1 MELTATVLAI
11 LATIGFGAVAPLVAT
26 SAKRIGAV
34 ATLFLFQSIGVPLFA
49 FLIPFMP
56 PTPADTHIPVIIVI
70 GVVFTFVYL
79 LFLRATQLG
88 TVAVVGTI
96 NQLYMVVTTLLGIWL
111 LGESF
116 TLWKILGLFCMFIG
130 VLLLGFQ
137 KPKRAISSV
146 QLLAG
151 VPHALISAFGTGI
164 YLFAIA
170 MMSRTDG
177 WFLTALFIRIAIA
190 VTSFVVLVAR
200 EYNFSTLTKNAPW
213 KILILAALCDVAAFS
228 LYNYVIS
235 AYEVSTITIIT
246 ASQAAVIAL
255 LSWKFLNERLT
266 HQQVIGLG
274 VVLGGLICLQLQ

>member
-1 MELTATVLAI
+1 MELTATALAI

-26 SAKRIGAV
+26 SAKKIGAV
-34 ATLFLFQSIGVPLFA
+34 ATLFLFQGIGIPLFI

-56 PTPADTHIPVIIVI
+56 PTPSETHIPIIMAI
-70 GVVFTFVYL
+70 GVAFTFVYL

-88 TVAVVGTI
+88 TVSVVGTI

-116 TLWKILGLFCMFIG
+116 TLWKILGLVCMFVG

-137 KPKRAISSV
+137 KPKQKLTSI

-151 VPHALISAFGTGI
+151 VPHALVSALGTGV

-177 WFLTALFIRIAIA
+177 WFLTALCIRVAIAI
-190 VTSFVVLVAR
+190 TSFIVLITR
-200 EYNFSTLTKNAPW
+200 EYNFSSLMNKAPW
-213 KILILAALCDVAAFS
+213 RLVIFAALCDVVAFS

-255 LSWKFLNERLT
+255 ISWKFLKERLT
-266 HQQVIGLG
+266 FQQLIGLG
-274 VVLGGLICLQLQ
+274 TVLIGLVSLQLQ